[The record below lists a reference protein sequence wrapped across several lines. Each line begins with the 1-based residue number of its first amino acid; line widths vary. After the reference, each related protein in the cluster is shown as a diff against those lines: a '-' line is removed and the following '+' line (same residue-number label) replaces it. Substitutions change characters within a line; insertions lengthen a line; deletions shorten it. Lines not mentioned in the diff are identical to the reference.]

1 MTTATSEHEVA
12 ERPPPPP
19 PPRAAQ
25 APRERRSFGPVL
37 LLTAL
42 LVAGGGFLLFYYLEH
57 EPQRLALETTR
68 AELGREHRARAELE
82 ARVERLETERAGLQ
96 RRVGE
101 LRASEAALSAERDA
115 IASER
120 DVLRAGNEQAQAALL
135 AMQEAQAS
143 LRQRLSAEL
152 ASGEA
157 QIGGDG
163 DAVSVALDDRVLF
176 PSGESQLNARGREVL
191 TRLAAS
197 LATLPNRLVRVE
209 GHTDATPI
217 SPERAAQFPTN
228 WELSTARAT
237 TVVRFLE
244 EQGIPGER
252 LAALGFG
259 EHRPLADNAT
269 AIGRRRNRRIELVLT
284 RAPVT
289 AGRSGG

>member
-1 MTTATSEHEVA
+1 
-12 ERPPPPP
+12 
-19 PPRAAQ
+19 
-25 APRERRSFGPVL
+25 

-82 ARVERLETERAGLQ
+82 ARVEQLETERAGLQ

-101 LRASEAALSAERDA
+101 LRASETALTAERDR

-135 AMQEAQAS
+135 AMQEAQAA

-163 DAVSVALDDRVLF
+163 DAVSVALDDRILF
-176 PSGESQLNARGREVL
+176 PSGEAQLNARGREVL

-209 GHTDATPI
+209 GHTDSRGADAMNLQLSKRRASSVRRWLVQNGV
-217 SPERAAQFPTN
+217 SPERLQAWGCGESSPIASN
-228 WELSTARAT
+228 DTADGRAT
-237 TVVRFLE
+237 
-244 EQGIPGER
+244 
-252 LAALGFG
+252 
-259 EHRPLADNAT
+259 
-269 AIGRRRNRRIELVLT
+269 NRRVVFHILEPKPATLELPT
-284 RAPVT
+284 TCEPAD
-289 AGRSGG
+289 

>member
-1 MTTATSEHEVA
+1 
-12 ERPPPPP
+12 
-19 PPRAAQ
+19 
-25 APRERRSFGPVL
+25 
-37 LLTAL
+37 
-42 LVAGGGFLLFYYLEH
+42 
-57 EPQRLALETTR
+57 
-68 AELGREHRARAELE
+68 
-82 ARVERLETERAGLQ
+82 
-96 RRVGE
+96 
-101 LRASEAALSAERDA
+101 
-115 IASER
+115 
-120 DVLRAGNEQAQAALL
+120 
-135 AMQEAQAS
+135 MQEAQAS

-157 QIGGDG
+157 QLGGDG
-163 DAVSVALDDRVLF
+163 DAVSIALDDRILF

-217 SPERAAQFPTN
+217 SPERAEQFPTN

-259 EHRPLADNAT
+259 EHRPLADNGT

-289 AGRSGG
+289 SGRSGG